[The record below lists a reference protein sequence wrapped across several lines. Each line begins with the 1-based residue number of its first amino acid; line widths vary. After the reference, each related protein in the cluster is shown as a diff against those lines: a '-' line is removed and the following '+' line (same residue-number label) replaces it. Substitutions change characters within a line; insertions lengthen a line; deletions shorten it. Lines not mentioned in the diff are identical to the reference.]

1 MKSAIHIIALIAA
14 AFAPIA
20 RADQAASANYSM
32 AISIEAGGDQ
42 ITSASYTQNIIVTP
56 IAGRAV
62 AIQSDS
68 MIYGFATRFNNP
80 PVAADD
86 VRSHPQDAPINI
98 AAAALLANDFEP
110 EGDLLSILS
119 VDPASAAGGTVTING
134 QTVTYTPP
142 TGLNTSDQFHY
153 TVADSN
159 GDISTATVTLVIAP
173 PITGQP
179 FNTVALI
186 KQSDGKLLLRF
197 RQLSGSSDYIIEFTD
212 DLSKKDWQTLTDLH
226 AGADGIIE
234 LLVNP
239 AANKQTFFR
248 ALTY

>member
-1 MKSAIHIIALIAA
+1 MKSAIHILALLAA

-20 RADQAASANYSM
+20 RADQATSADYSM
-32 AISIEAGGDQ
+32 AISIEAGGGQ
-42 ITSASYTQNIIVTP
+42 ITSADYTQNIIVTP

-62 AIQSDS
+62 ATFSDS
-68 MIYGFATRFNNP
+68 MIFGFATRFNNP
-80 PVAADD
+80 PIAADD
-86 VRSHPQDAPINI
+86 VRSHPQDAPISI

-159 GDISTATVTLVIAP
+159 GDVSTATVTLAIAP
-173 PITGQP
+173 PIANQP
-179 FNTVALI
+179 FNTVALF
-186 KQSDGKLLLRF
+186 KQPDGKLLLRL
-197 RQLSGSSDYIIEFTD
+197 RQLSGSTEYIIEFTD
-212 DLSKKDWQTLTDLH
+212 DLSKTDWQTLTDLH
-226 AGADGIIE
+226 AGADGIVE
-234 LLVNP
+234 LIINP

>member
-1 MKSAIHIIALIAA
+1 MKSAIHILALLAVT
-14 AFAPIA
+14 FAPIV
-20 RADQAASANYSM
+20 RADQATSANYSM
-32 AISIEAGGDQ
+32 AISIEAGGNQ
-42 ITSASYTQNIIVTP
+42 ITSANYTQNIIITS

-62 AIQSDS
+62 ATFSDS
-68 MIYGFATRFNNP
+68 MIYGFAARFNSP

-110 EGDLLSILS
+110 EGDSLSILS
-119 VDPASAAGGTVTING
+119 VDAASAAGGTVAING
-134 QTVTYTPP
+134 QTITYTPP

-159 GDISTATVTLVIAP
+159 GDISTATVTLAIAP
-173 PITGQP
+173 PISTQP

-186 KQSDGKLLLRF
+186 EQPDGKLLLRF
-197 RQLSGSSDYIIEFTD
+197 RQLTGSSDYIIEFTD
-212 DLSKKDWQTLTDLH
+212 DLSKKDWQALTDLH

-234 LLVNP
+234 LLINP